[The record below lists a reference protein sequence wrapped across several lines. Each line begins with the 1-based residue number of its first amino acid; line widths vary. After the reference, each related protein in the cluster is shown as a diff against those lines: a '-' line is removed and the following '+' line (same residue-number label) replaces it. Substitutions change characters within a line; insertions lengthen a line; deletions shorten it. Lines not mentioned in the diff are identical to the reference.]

1 MTPPLNT
8 APLTRRSAA
17 TRLLAAGAAATF
29 ASLPL
34 GAYAQGG
41 KALRKVR
48 VQDMPKRWNGYELL
62 FLAQKKGLF
71 EEFGLQV
78 ELVPLP
84 IDQYTMAVDSGVVD
98 FALSAD
104 YIYFANI
111 RAKGLKMKEVVCSN
125 HLIDPAGAGDGLFVL
140 AGSPIKTAKDLRGK
154 KIGMRSVGFSS
165 AWFTQDFLGRNG
177 VKKGEAQFLTIP
189 DLQLEQVLQTGAVDA
204 VFAYGPIDGQLR
216 KRGLYRQVFQIS
228 DLAGRRI
235 QRGGAIARE
244 AFIAQNPDI
253 VRGFVSALGKAGNH
267 ANRNPKEIVDL
278 GVSLG
283 RLDPAVAP
291 LLYAKFDNGD
301 FSALR
306 FAEDG
311 VIDPKDVQFWLD
323 AAERHEV
330 VPVGQLKVADLY
342 TNEFNASVKG

>member
-1 MTPPLNT
+1 MTEALPGV
-8 APLTRRSAA
+8 AITRRTAA
-17 TRLLAAGAAATF
+17 ARLLLAGAA

-41 KALRKVR
+41 TKLKKVR

-71 EEFGLQV
+71 EEFGLQL

-125 HLIDPAGAGDGLFVL
+125 HLIDPAGAGDGLFVP
-140 AGSPIKTAKDLRGK
+140 ANSPIKTAQDLRGK

-165 AWFTQDFLGRNG
+165 AWFTQDYLGRNG

-216 KRGLYRQVFQIS
+216 KRGLYRQLFQLS

-244 AFIAQNPDI
+244 EFAANNPDI
-253 VRGFVSALGKAGNH
+253 VRGFVSALGKAGNY
-267 ANRNPKEIVDL
+267 ANQHPEEIVAL
-278 GVSLG
+278 GVALG

-291 LLYAKFDNGD
+291 LLYARLDDGD

-306 FAEDG
+306 FAENG
-311 VIDPKDVQFWLD
+311 VIDPKDVQFWLE
-323 AAERHEV
+323 AAERHDV
-330 VPVGQLKVADLY
+330 VPAGKLKATDLY
-342 TNEFNASVKG
+342 TNEFNASAKG